1 MYIKNAKLEKL
12 MKAARKAGTLVIG
25 CDDIS
30 KNYGGYYVA
39 GSFWI
44 CHVKEDE
51 ATPEFLALIV
61 KFSGRIPAA
70 GEEYTIH
77 TGMKETAIYGAR
89 DFYLPGRFV
98 KATVEAIKTG
108 VTVETELGATLAVY
122 QEPKRLLVYAVNKDV
137 ADVIDF
143 KQLSENEDTPEIHLT
158 HGDKAICYGN
168 ETCYLEVWRMDINDM
183 PEDCPAKKVLEAI
196 EGTQVF

>member
-12 MKAARKAGTLVIG
+12 MKAAKKAGTLVIG

-39 GSFWI
+39 GSYWI

-61 KFSGRIPAA
+61 KFLGRIPAA

-77 TGMKETAIYGAR
+77 TGMIQTAIYGAR
-89 DFYLPGRFV
+89 DFYLPGRFA

-108 VTVETELGATLAVY
+108 VTVETKLGATLAVY
-122 QEPKRLLVYAVNKDV
+122 QEPTKLLVYAINKDV
-137 ADVIDF
+137 ADAIDF
-143 KQLSENEDTPEIHLT
+143 KQLGENEDTPEIHLT
-158 HGDKAICYGN
+158 NGDKSICYGN
-168 ETCYLEVWRMDINDM
+168 ETSYLEVWRMDFDDI

-196 EGTQVF
+196 EGTQIF